1 MPAPEPASP
10 VPRTAVWLGARTAA
24 YLGGVAHPSP
34 RAIVPSLY
42 DLASRLQAFAA
53 GELSREALEAW
64 MAPILDADAL
74 DVDESPGAPWEDA
87 PEEERLYWR
96 LLYLIETSEL
106 PDDEL
111 RVFAQRVLDCLAS
124 TGSPGDTLELLPLL
138 RQQPR
143 LVMVLEKRVAGVI
156 SRVGL
161 LGFVAK
167 SGYPAHVKLW
177 LEYAGAAALL
187 RLADRLRT
195 GRYREVARM
204 LERRPE

>member
-1 MPAPEPASP
+1 
-10 VPRTAVWLGARTAA
+10 
-24 YLGGVAHPSP
+24 
-34 RAIVPSLY
+34 
-42 DLASRLQAFAA
+42 
-53 GELSREALEAW
+53 

-74 DVDESPGAPWEDA
+74 GVDEGGSAPWDDA

-111 RVFAQRVLDCLAS
+111 RAFAQRVLDCLAS

-177 LEYAGAAALL
+177 LEYASGAALL
-187 RLADRLRT
+187 RLAERLRR
-195 GRYREVARM
+195 GRYDLVARM